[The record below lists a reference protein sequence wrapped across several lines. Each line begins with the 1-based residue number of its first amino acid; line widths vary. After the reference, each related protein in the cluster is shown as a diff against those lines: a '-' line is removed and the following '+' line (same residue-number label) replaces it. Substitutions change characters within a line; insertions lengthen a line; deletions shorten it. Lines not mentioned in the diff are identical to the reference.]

1 MDKVKVYKFK
11 KYAVNSDTGPL
22 ALRMAT
28 RRFIV
33 TAHGT
38 VIRGTEREVD
48 RALIDENGQAAVEIQ
63 PET

>member
-11 KYAVNSDTGPL
+11 KYAVNSDPV

-33 TAHGT
+33 DARGT
-38 VIRGTEREVD
+38 VIRGTETEVD